1 MHKAHLGRRGGL
13 PDQPCAITGI
23 LPTGKEL
30 WRHVFA
36 ELKTCQLSILTTDET
51 TATNPLSPMG
61 NQRSV
66 YVAGAGRVFAVDITT
81 GKKIWQ
87 KKMSSGYADANMGGS
102 NVNLCIDKAGKNL
115 FVAQEGMVHC
125 LDANTSSTIWKM
137 GLTRTGYDVVTILIY
152 DDDGEASCTTH
163 TASPQTPPHP
173 WSSQEL
179 ILAASRGRVFCF
191 AASTGHQRWEV
202 TPLREPNEG

>member
-1 MHKAHLGRRGGL
+1 MHKAHLGRRGWL

-152 DDDGEASCTTH
+152 DDDGEVSCTTH
-163 TASPQTPPHP
+163 TASPQTPSPLVVAGTH
-173 WSSQEL
+173 
-179 ILAASRGRVFCF
+179 SRGVARPRLLLRGLYRPS
-191 AASTGHQRWEV
+191 ALGGA
-202 TPLREPNEG
+202 PLARTQ